1 MKNLM
6 NRIKYVMQGEDGAS
20 NLEIVVWFS
29 VVLMIATALF
39 FFKDA
44 IVRFTQKS
52 GNKVN
57 ALNLE

>member
-44 IVRFTQKS
+44 IVRFTQKT

>member
-44 IVRFTQKS
+44 IVRFTKKS

-57 ALNLE
+57 ALNLQ

>member
-44 IVRFTQKS
+44 IVRFTEDS
-52 GNKVN
+52 GKKVN

>member
-1 MKNLM
+1 MKNLV
-6 NRIKYVMQGEDGAS
+6 NKAKYVLKGEDGAS

-44 IVRFTQKS
+44 IVKFTQGS

-57 ALNLE
+57 ALNLQ

>member
-6 NRIKYVMQGEDGAS
+6 NRVRYVMQGEDGAS

-44 IVRFTQKS
+44 IVNFTKNS

>member
-6 NRIKYVMQGEDGAS
+6 NRVRYVMQGEDGAS

-44 IVRFTQKS
+44 IVRFTRNS